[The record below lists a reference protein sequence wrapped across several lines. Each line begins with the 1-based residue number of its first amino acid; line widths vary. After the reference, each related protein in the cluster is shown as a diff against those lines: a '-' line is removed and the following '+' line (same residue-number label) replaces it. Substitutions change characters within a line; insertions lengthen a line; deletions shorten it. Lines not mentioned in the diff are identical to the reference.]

1 MPLQHVLSSSI
12 TLLLSWLRPSTL
24 FAIIVLLKVIGTCDS
39 SAIEQT
45 AIISETCSEETCA
58 TRDLDTATA
67 TVPISPTTTTTT
79 TSDDDDECGVW
90 LALSTLPGTG
100 IGMFA
105 GKEFRENETLMA
117 AGDHIIPIVDFLLY
131 QPANVKFL
139 WDEYTWVRPFLSLC
153 VSSGKIPAT
162 ATQHCCV
169 EKVVPNGLGVFPHFR
184 FCFLSRMQKAS
195 TWTN

>member
-12 TLLLSWLRPSTL
+12 SLLLSWLRPSTL

-39 SAIEQT
+39 SAIETT
-45 AIISETCSEETCA
+45 AILPETCSDETCA
-58 TRDLDTATA
+58 TRDLDTAPAMA
-67 TVPISPTTTTTT
+67 TDPISPTTTTTN
-79 TSDDDDECGVW
+79 DDDEECGVW

-105 GKEFRENETLMA
+105 GKEFRQDETLMA

-139 WDEYTWVRPFLSLC
+139 WDEYTWVRPFWSLC
-153 VSSGKIPAT
+153 VSSGKTPTT
-162 ATQHCCV
+162 ATQHCSV
-169 EKVVPNGLGVFPHFR
+169 EKIVPKRSRVFSFAFFR
-184 FCFLSRMQKAS
+184 VPKVS